1 MNIYKTKNRKTLA
14 YRFTISDK
22 SDKALINLKALI
34 KAHNSTVRNGYGTA
48 LRIQLMGRGG
58 KRGHNYSTPHKNA
71 THFDVY
77 VHNRG

>member
-34 KAHNSTVRNGYGTA
+34 KAHNSKVKRNGYGTA
-48 LRIQLMGRGG
+48 LRIRLMARGG
-58 KRGHNYSTPHKNA
+58 KRGQTYSTPHKNA

-77 VHNRG
+77 VHNR